1 MIGSDLFYIQLIIY
15 RALAST
21 KCPIVF
27 YKNMILKFHKVYL
40 CSIILNLSSCYI
52 LDSYLYLIRMIL
64 PHTALNSIKYLTFKT
79 LVF

>member
-15 RALAST
+15 RALASA
-21 KCPIVF
+21 KSPIVF

-52 LDSYLYLIRMIL
+52 LDSYL
-64 PHTALNSIKYLTFKT
+64 
-79 LVF
+79 